1 MCQLLSQRPLPP
13 ARHQPHPLTPSTQTI
28 VQEVKKKK
36 EKKKDQLSAN
46 HIILPSPATQNT
58 GLKEVD
64 LEPKPKGSSDKINK
78 LRPKSQNTTEK
89 SINRISCKSILV
101 DPIKLFQTLKEINQ
115 FLKLYGLRHIKNN
128 CPKTTNS
135 ILMTAIL
142 SRSVTPREKTKPKP
156 LANEKTGPFKNFLAS
171 F

>member
-28 VQEVKKKK
+28 VQEEKKKK

-78 LRPKSQNTTEK
+78 LRPKSQNTTE
-89 SINRISCKSILV
+89 NSCIIQ
-101 DPIKLFQTLKEINQ
+101 P
-115 FLKLYGLRHIKNN
+115 GL
-128 CPKTTNS
+128 TF
-135 ILMTAIL
+135 
-142 SRSVTPREKTKPKP
+142 EKTP
-156 LANEKTGPFKNFLAS
+156 LREVDLQPRAQRGNERIEALMS
-171 F
+171 L

>member
-28 VQEVKKKK
+28 VQEVK

-78 LRPKSQNTTEK
+78 LRPKSQNTTE
-89 SINRISCKSILV
+89 NSCIIQ
-101 DPIKLFQTLKEINQ
+101 P
-115 FLKLYGLRHIKNN
+115 GL
-128 CPKTTNS
+128 TF
-135 ILMTAIL
+135 
-142 SRSVTPREKTKPKP
+142 EKTP
-156 LANEKTGPFKNFLAS
+156 LTEVDLQSRAQRGTERIEALMS
-171 F
+171 L